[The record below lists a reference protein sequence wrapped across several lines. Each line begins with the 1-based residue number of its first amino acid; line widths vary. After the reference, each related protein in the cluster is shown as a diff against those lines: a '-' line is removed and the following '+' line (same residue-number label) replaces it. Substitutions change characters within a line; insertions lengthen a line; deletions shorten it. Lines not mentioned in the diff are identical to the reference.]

1 MKPERFVFLLQK
13 AFNNDK
19 KADWKVSYAGSGF
32 YECKPVPAGKKPS
45 RERGIMYSTVQ
56 VMLIINRIQEKVSK
70 RIIAE
75 EAAKKK
81 KRKKAA

>member
-1 MKPERFVFLLQK
+1 MKPDKFVFLLQK

-19 KADWKVSYAGSGF
+19 KADWRVSYAGSGF
-32 YECKPVPAGKKPS
+32 YECKPVPARKKAQKGP
-45 RERGIMYSTVQ
+45 GIMYSTVQ
-56 VMLIINRIQEKVSK
+56 VMQIITRIQEKISK

-81 KRKKAA
+81 KKKKAA